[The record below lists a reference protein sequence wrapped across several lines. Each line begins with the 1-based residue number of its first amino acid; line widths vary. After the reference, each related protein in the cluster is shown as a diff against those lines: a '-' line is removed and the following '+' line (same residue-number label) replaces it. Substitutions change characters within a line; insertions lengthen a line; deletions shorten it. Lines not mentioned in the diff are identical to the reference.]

1 MTGEEI
7 SGPAGPKLLRLVS
20 FVGAA
25 GNSIPSLSLT
35 HTHFPLLVTCI
46 EFKTNPFS
54 DLHRRNQQVS
64 RIREEHHHQATAT
77 ASSRDT

>member
-25 GNSIPSLSLT
+25 GNPIPSLSLSHT

-64 RIREEHHHQATAT
+64 RIREEHHHQAA
-77 ASSRDT
+77 ASGGDT